1 MRDISSRSEGWG
13 IVLTPRSNKRH
24 ALPLRVDAY
33 NNLVNQNSALKD
45 RGHVLMIESI
55 PPVAAGSGCD
65 V

>member
-1 MRDISSRSEGWG
+1 MREFLGCVNCVS
-13 IVLTPRSNKRH
+13 LYHMYH

-33 NNLVNQNSALKD
+33 NNLVNHNSALKD